1 MKEHPILFSAPMMR
15 AILEGH
21 KTMTR
26 RVIRSFPMTGY
37 RWGGWIVE
45 GARGDEG
52 KATVVPEGNS
62 KYCGTGQ
69 ILARCPYG
77 QPGDRLWV
85 RETFATLCP
94 GSYEGEKPRA
104 NSGQDVRYAATD
116 RLASA
121 SADIRGYTWRP
132 SIFMPRWASRIL
144 LEVTAV
150 RVERVQG
157 ISEEDARDEGSE
169 AKRWNDL
176 KQCPISLI
184 GGVGSAL
191 PSSPRYRYGFYEL
204 WDSIN
209 ARRGFGWDANPWVW
223 VVEFRRLD
231 A

>member
-1 MKEHPILFSAPMMR
+1 MKEHPILFSGAMVR
-15 AILEGH
+15 AILEGR

-26 RVIRSFPMTGY
+26 RVIKEIPTTGY

-85 RETFATLCP
+85 RETWHCP
-94 GSYEGEKPRA
+94 ESLKDGVRDGTAPRTYIEY
-104 NSGQDVRYAATD
+104 R
-116 RLASA
+116 
-121 SADIRGYTWRP
+121 ADMPHMIICDGGWTP
-132 SIFMPRWASRIL
+132 SLFMPRWASRIL
-144 LEVTAV
+144 LEITAI
-150 RVERVQG
+150 RVERVQD
-157 ISEEDARDEGSE
+157 ISDQDAEREGVDITNASIPGYCRE
-169 AKRWNDL
+169 RFRW
-176 KQCPISLI
+176 
-184 GGVGSAL
+184 
-191 PSSPRYRYGFYEL
+191 L

-209 ARRGFGWDANPWVW
+209 AKRGFGWDANPWVW
-223 VVEFRRLD
+223 VVEFKRVG